1 MKRSRLCSISCGFS
15 FKISVASETSKEE
28 SLGLCAFQFISSVF
42 VWIRNFLSRLNLS
55 ATSSASSY
63 LEILVAPA
71 RWITPVICLVA
82 TSINILDR
90 FGKDLL
96 RTFELIEDRNYRK
109 EYDNYHANPKQRE
122 RNAARLRARRLM
134 VKRGKVKVFDKK
146 DVHHKDN
153 DPTNNDLSNLS
164 VTTQKYNRT
173 EPRLRDEAA
182 PTNATGAAIVGTSG
196 TPGEVAMR
204 LFKTKKKKRKIG
216 IVIKKKKDDEEDE
229 VKEDVDTLN
238 VVPDTITPDSTFAS
252 MPVFKVNSADF
263 AKCKFGKSKFARW
276 AKHIDTN
283 SKMGKRIYNYAKN
296 NPKKSIIVQHEKSG
310 HMLYLRKY
318 SKSDGSKSGIMV
330 KKKEK

>member
-1 MKRSRLCSISCGFS
+1 MK
-15 FKISVASETSKEE
+15 
-28 SLGLCAFQFISSVF
+28 
-42 VWIRNFLSRLNLS
+42 
-55 ATSSASSY
+55 
-63 LEILVAPA
+63 EIK
-71 RWITPVICLVA
+71 
-82 TSINILDR
+82 ILDR
-90 FGKDLL
+90 FAKDLL
-96 RTFELIEDRNYRK
+96 KTFELIEDRNYRK
-109 EYDNYHANPKQRE
+109 EYDNYHASPKQRV

-173 EPRLRDEAA
+173 EPRLRDEEA
-182 PTNATGAAIVGTSG
+182 PVNATGSPIAGTSG
-196 TPGEVAMR
+196 DPDEIATL
-204 LFKTKKKKRKIG
+204 LFRRKKK
-216 IVIKKKKDDEEDE
+216 KKKKDKDKYK
-229 VKEDVDTLN
+229 VKEDVETPDVASN
-238 VVPDTITPDSTFAS
+238 VITPDSTFAS

>member
-1 MKRSRLCSISCGFS
+1 MEK
-15 FKISVASETSKEE
+15 KK
-28 SLGLCAFQFISSVF
+28 
-42 VWIRNFLSRLNLS
+42 
-55 ATSSASSY
+55 
-63 LEILVAPA
+63 
-71 RWITPVICLVA
+71 
-82 TSINILDR
+82 
-90 FGKDLL
+90 
-96 RTFELIEDRNYRK
+96 RNYRK
-109 EYDNYHANPKQRE
+109 EYDNYHASPEQRQ

-173 EPRLRDEAA
+173 EPRLRDEEA
-182 PTNATGAAIVGTSG
+182 PVNATGSPIAGTSG
-196 TPGEVAMR
+196 DPDEIATL
-204 LFKTKKKKRKIG
+204 LFRRKKK
-216 IVIKKKKDDEEDE
+216 KKKKDK

-252 MPVFKVNSADF
+252 MPVFKVNSAEF
-263 AKCKFGKSKFARW
+263 AKCKFGKTKFSRW
-276 AKHIDTN
+276 ARHIDTD
-283 SKMGKRIYNYAKN
+283 SKIGKRIYHYAKK

-330 KKKEK
+330 RKEK